1 MNRLFNLDNP
11 FMQFLFRVSDLIIL
25 NLIFILSC
33 IPIVTIGASISA
45 LHSVCLKIVRNQES
59 YMWQGFWK
67 AFRQNFKQGTILWII
82 SILLFIFI
90 NMDYTILN
98 AVDIP
103 FFGYI
108 KVALGAVTAILFS
121 MFIYVFPIIA
131 HFKCTIRQ
139 AIKNAL
145 FMTIGH
151 LPFSIILVVMYSLIF
166 FLATW
171 NVKTLAL
178 VIAVATI
185 CGFSVVTLTACII
198 FDRIFKKYE
207 PEQEPIPEYNEY

>member
-25 NLIFILSC
+25 NLIFMLSC

-45 LHSVCLKIVRNQES
+45 LHSVCLKIVRGQES

-82 SILLFIFI
+82 SIVIFFVI
-90 NMDYTILN
+90 HMDFTILN
-98 AVDIP
+98 AGDHP
-103 FFGYI
+103 LFGYV
-108 KVALGAVTAILFS
+108 KVALGSVTAVLFS
-121 MFIYVFPIIA
+121 MFIYVFPIIS

-139 AIKNAL
+139 AIKNSL

-151 LPFSIILVVMYSLIF
+151 LPFSILLVVMYGLIF
-166 FLATW
+166 FLATL
-171 NVKTLAL
+171 NVKMLAL

-207 PEQEPIPEYNEY
+207 PEQEPLPEYPE

>member
-33 IPIVTIGASISA
+33 IPIITIGASISA
-45 LHSVCLKIVRNQES
+45 LHAVCLKIVRGYEPYIWKS
-59 YMWQGFWK
+59 FWK
-67 AFRQNFKQGTILWII
+67 AFRQNFKQSTILWVI
-82 SILLFIFI
+82 SVAIMILLS
-90 NMDYTILN
+90 MDYNILN
-98 AVDIP
+98 SSDIAI
-103 FFGYI
+103 FTYAKI
-108 KVALGAVTAILFS
+108 ALGSVTAVLFS

-151 LPFSIILVVMYSLIF
+151 LPFTILLVAMYSLIF
-166 FLATW
+166 FLCTIS
-171 NVKTLAL
+171 VKTLAL

-185 CGFSVVTLTACII
+185 CGFSVIALTACII

-207 PEQEPIPEYNEY
+207 PKQEPIPEYTE

>member
-25 NLIFILSC
+25 NLIFMLSC

-45 LHSVCLKIVRNQES
+45 LHSVCLKIVRGQES

-103 FFGYI
+103 FFSYV
-108 KVALGAVTAILFS
+108 KVALGAVSAILFS

-139 AIKNAL
+139 ATKNAL

-166 FLATW
+166 LLATW

-178 VIAVATI
+178 VIVVATI

-207 PEQEPIPEYNEY
+207 PEQEPVPEYSE

>member
-1 MNRLFNLDNP
+1 MNRLFNLENP

-25 NLIFILSC
+25 NLIFMLSC
-33 IPIVTIGASISA
+33 IPVVTIGASISA
-45 LHSVCLKIVRNQES
+45 LHSVCLKIVRGQES

-67 AFRQNFKQGTILWII
+67 AFRQNFKQGTVLWII
-82 SILLFIFI
+82 SIVIFFVI
-90 NMDYTILN
+90 HMDFTILN
-98 AVDIP
+98 AGDHP
-103 FFGYI
+103 LFGYV
-108 KVALGAVTAILFS
+108 KVALGSVTAVLFS
-121 MFIYVFPIIA
+121 MFIYVFPIIS

-139 AIKNAL
+139 AIKNSL

-151 LPFSIILVVMYSLIF
+151 LPFSILLVVMYGLIF
-166 FLATW
+166 FLATL
-171 NVKTLAL
+171 NVKMLAL

-207 PEQEPIPEYNEY
+207 PEQEPLPGYPE

>member
-25 NLIFILSC
+25 NLIFMLSC

-45 LHSVCLKIVRNQES
+45 LHAVCLKIVRGQES

-67 AFRQNFKQGTILWII
+67 AFRQNFKQGTVLWII
-82 SILLFIFI
+82 SVILFIFI
-90 NMDYTILN
+90 NVDYTILN
-98 AVDIP
+98 SVDSPLFTCVKI
-103 FFGYI
+103 
-108 KVALGAVTAILFS
+108 ALGSVSVVLFS
-121 MFIYVFPIIA
+121 MFIYIFPIIA

-139 AIKNAL
+139 AIKNSL

-151 LPFSIILVVMYSLIF
+151 LPFSILLVAMYSLIF
-166 FLATW
+166 FLTTL
-171 NVKTLAL
+171 NVQMLTL

-185 CGFSVVTLTACII
+185 CGFSVVALTACII

-207 PEQEPIPEYNEY
+207 PEQEPVPEYVE

>member
-25 NLIFILSC
+25 NLIFMLSC

-45 LHSVCLKIVRNQES
+45 LHSVCLKIVRGQES

-103 FFGYI
+103 FFSYV
-108 KVALGAVTAILFS
+108 KVALGAVTTILFS

-207 PEQEPIPEYNEY
+207 PEQEAIPEYNE

>member
-25 NLIFILSC
+25 NLIFMLSC

-45 LHSVCLKIVRNQES
+45 LHSVCLKIVRGQES

-103 FFGYI
+103 FFSYL
-108 KVALGAVTAILFS
+108 KVALGAVSAILFS
-121 MFIYVFPIIA
+121 MFIYVFPVIA

-178 VIAVATI
+178 VIVVATI

-207 PEQEPIPEYNEY
+207 PEQEPVPEYSE

>member
-1 MNRLFNLDNP
+1 MNRLFNLENP

-25 NLIFILSC
+25 NLIFMLSC

-45 LHSVCLKIVRNQES
+45 LHSVCLKIVRGQES

-98 AVDIP
+98 AADIP
-103 FFGYI
+103 FFSYVR
-108 KVALGAVTAILFS
+108 VALGTVSAILFS

-207 PEQEPIPEYNEY
+207 PEQEPVPEYNE

>member
-1 MNRLFNLDNP
+1 M
-11 FMQFLFRVSDLIIL
+11 
-25 NLIFILSC
+25 LSC

-45 LHSVCLKIVRNQES
+45 LHSVCLKIVRGQES

-103 FFGYI
+103 FFGYV
-108 KVALGAVTAILFS
+108 KVALGAVTTILFS

-207 PEQEPIPEYNEY
+207 PEQEPVPEYNE

>member
-25 NLIFILSC
+25 NLIFLLSC
-33 IPIVTIGASISA
+33 IPIFTIGASISA
-45 LHSVCLKIVRNQES
+45 LHSVCLKIVRGQES

-67 AFRQNFKQGTILWII
+67 AFRQNFKQGTVLWII
-82 SILLFIFI
+82 SIVIFFVI
-90 NMDYTILN
+90 HMDFTILN
-98 AVDIP
+98 AGDHP
-103 FFGYI
+103 LFGYV
-108 KVALGAVTAILFS
+108 KVALGSVTAVLFS
-121 MFIYVFPIIA
+121 MFIYVFPIIS
-131 HFKCTIRQ
+131 HFRCTIRQ
-139 AIKNAL
+139 AIKNSL

-151 LPFSIILVVMYSLIF
+151 LPFSILLVVMYGLIF
-166 FLATW
+166 FLATL
-171 NVKTLAL
+171 NVKMLAL

-207 PEQEPIPEYNEY
+207 PEQEPLPEYPE

>member
-25 NLIFILSC
+25 NLIFMLSC

-45 LHSVCLKIVRNQES
+45 LHSVCLKIVRGQES

-103 FFGYI
+103 FFSYL
-108 KVALGAVTAILFS
+108 KVALGAVSAILFS
-121 MFIYVFPIIA
+121 MFIYVFPVIA

-166 FLATW
+166 LLATW

-178 VIAVATI
+178 VIVVATI

-207 PEQEPIPEYNEY
+207 PEQEPVPEYSE

>member
-1 MNRLFNLDNP
+1 MNRLFNLENP

-25 NLIFILSC
+25 NLIFMLSC
-33 IPIVTIGASISA
+33 IPVVTIGASISA
-45 LHSVCLKIVRNQES
+45 LHSVCLKIVRGQES

-67 AFRQNFKQGTILWII
+67 AFRQNFKQGTVLWII
-82 SILLFIFI
+82 SIVIFFVI
-90 NMDYTILN
+90 HMDFTILN
-98 AVDIP
+98 AGDHP
-103 FFGYI
+103 LFGYV
-108 KVALGAVTAILFS
+108 KVALGSVTAILFS
-121 MFIYVFPIIA
+121 MFIYVFPIIS

-139 AIKNAL
+139 AIKNSL

-151 LPFSIILVVMYSLIF
+151 LPFSILLVVMYGLIF
-166 FLATW
+166 FLATL
-171 NVKTLAL
+171 NVKMLAL

-207 PEQEPIPEYNEY
+207 PEQEPLPEYPE

>member
-25 NLIFILSC
+25 NLIFMLSC

-45 LHSVCLKIVRNQES
+45 LHSVCLKIVRGQES

-67 AFRQNFKQGTILWII
+67 AFRQNFKQGTVLWII
-82 SILLFIFI
+82 SIVIFFVI
-90 NMDYTILN
+90 HMDFTILN
-98 AVDIP
+98 AGDHP
-103 FFGYI
+103 LFGYV
-108 KVALGAVTAILFS
+108 KVALGSVTAVLFS
-121 MFIYVFPIIA
+121 MFIYVFPIIS

-139 AIKNAL
+139 AVKNSL
-145 FMTIGH
+145 FITIGH
-151 LPFSIILVVMYSLIF
+151 LPFSILLVVMYGLIF
-166 FLATW
+166 FLATL
-171 NVKTLAL
+171 NVKMLAL

-207 PEQEPIPEYNEY
+207 PEQEPLPEYPE

>member
-25 NLIFILSC
+25 NLIFMLSC

-45 LHSVCLKIVRNQES
+45 LHSVCLKIVRGQES

-67 AFRQNFKQGTILWII
+67 AFRQNFKQGTVLWII
-82 SILLFIFI
+82 SIVILFVIH
-90 NMDYTILN
+90 MDFTILN
-98 AVDIP
+98 AGDHP
-103 FFGYI
+103 LFGYV
-108 KVALGAVTAILFS
+108 KVALGSVTAVLFS
-121 MFIYVFPIIA
+121 MFIYVFPIIS

-139 AIKNAL
+139 AIKNSL

-151 LPFSIILVVMYSLIF
+151 LPFSILLVVMYGLIF
-166 FLATW
+166 FLATL
-171 NVKTLAL
+171 NVKMLAL

-207 PEQEPIPEYNEY
+207 PEQEPLPEYPE

>member
-25 NLIFILSC
+25 NLIFMFSC

-45 LHSVCLKIVRNQES
+45 LHSVCLKIVRGQES

-67 AFRQNFKQGTILWII
+67 AFRQNFKQGTVLWII
-82 SILLFIFI
+82 SIVIFFVI
-90 NMDYTILN
+90 HMDFTILN
-98 AVDIP
+98 AGDHP
-103 FFGYI
+103 LFGYV
-108 KVALGAVTAILFS
+108 KVALGSVTAVLFS
-121 MFIYVFPIIA
+121 MFIYVFPIIS

-139 AIKNAL
+139 AIKNSL

-151 LPFSIILVVMYSLIF
+151 LPFSILLVVMYGLIF
-166 FLATW
+166 FLATL
-171 NVKTLAL
+171 NVKMLAL

-207 PEQEPIPEYNEY
+207 PEQEPLPGYPE

>member
-25 NLIFILSC
+25 NLIFMLSC

-45 LHSVCLKIVRNQES
+45 LHSVCLKIVRGQES

-67 AFRQNFKQGTILWII
+67 AFRQNFKQGTVLWII
-82 SILLFIFI
+82 SIVIFFVI
-90 NMDYTILN
+90 HMDFTILN
-98 AVDIP
+98 AGDHP
-103 FFGYI
+103 LFGYV
-108 KVALGAVTAILFS
+108 KVALGSVTAVLFS
-121 MFIYVFPIIA
+121 MFIYVFPIIS

-139 AIKNAL
+139 AIKNSL

-151 LPFSIILVVMYSLIF
+151 LPFSILLVVMYGLIF
-166 FLATW
+166 FLATL
-171 NVKTLAL
+171 NVKMLAL

-207 PEQEPIPEYNEY
+207 PEQEPLPGYPE

>member
-25 NLIFILSC
+25 NLIFMLSC

-45 LHSVCLKIVRNQES
+45 LHSVCLKIVRGQES

-67 AFRQNFKQGTILWII
+67 AFRQNFKQGTVLWII
-82 SILLFIFI
+82 SIVIFFVI
-90 NMDYTILN
+90 HMDFTILN
-98 AVDIP
+98 AGDHP
-103 FFGYI
+103 LFGYV
-108 KVALGAVTAILFS
+108 KVALGSVTAVLFS
-121 MFIYVFPIIA
+121 MFIYVFPIIS

-139 AIKNAL
+139 AVKNSL

-151 LPFSIILVVMYSLIF
+151 LPFSILLVVMYGLIF
-166 FLATW
+166 FLATL
-171 NVKTLAL
+171 NVKMLAL

-207 PEQEPIPEYNEY
+207 PEQEPLPEYPE

>member
-1 MNRLFNLDNP
+1 MNRLFNLENP

-25 NLIFILSC
+25 NLIFMLSC
-33 IPIVTIGASISA
+33 IPVVTIGASISA
-45 LHSVCLKIVRNQES
+45 LHSVCLKIVRGQES

-67 AFRQNFKQGTILWII
+67 AFRQNFKQGTVLWII
-82 SILLFIFI
+82 SIVIFFVI
-90 NMDYTILN
+90 HMDFTILN
-98 AVDIP
+98 AGDHP
-103 FFGYI
+103 LFGYV
-108 KVALGAVTAILFS
+108 KVALGSVTAVLFS
-121 MFIYVFPIIA
+121 MFIYVFPIIS

-139 AIKNAL
+139 AIKNSL

-151 LPFSIILVVMYSLIF
+151 LPFSILLVVMYGLIF
-166 FLATW
+166 FLATL
-171 NVKTLAL
+171 NVKMLAL

-207 PEQEPIPEYNEY
+207 PEQEPLPEYPE

>member
-25 NLIFILSC
+25 NLIFMLSC

-45 LHSVCLKIVRNQES
+45 LHSVCLKIVRGQES

-98 AVDIP
+98 AADIP
-103 FFGYI
+103 FFSYV
-108 KVALGAVTAILFS
+108 KVALGTVSAILFS

-166 FLATW
+166 LLATW

-207 PEQEPIPEYNEY
+207 PKQEPVPEYNE

>member
-25 NLIFILSC
+25 NLIFMLSC

-45 LHSVCLKIVRNQES
+45 LHSVCLKIVRGQES

-67 AFRQNFKQGTILWII
+67 AFRQNFKQGTVLWII
-82 SILLFIFI
+82 SIVIFFVI
-90 NMDYTILN
+90 HMDFTILN
-98 AVDIP
+98 AGDHP
-103 FFGYI
+103 LFGYV
-108 KVALGAVTAILFS
+108 KVALGSVTAVLLS
-121 MFIYVFPIIA
+121 MFIYVFPIIS

-139 AIKNAL
+139 AIKNSL

-151 LPFSIILVVMYSLIF
+151 LPFSILLVVMYGLIF
-166 FLATW
+166 FLATL
-171 NVKTLAL
+171 NVKMLAL

-207 PEQEPIPEYNEY
+207 PEQEPLPEYPE

>member
-1 MNRLFNLDNP
+1 M
-11 FMQFLFRVSDLIIL
+11 
-25 NLIFILSC
+25 LSC

-45 LHSVCLKIVRNQES
+45 LHSVCLKIVRGQES

-67 AFRQNFKQGTILWII
+67 AFRQNFKQGTVLWII
-82 SILLFIFI
+82 SIVIFFVI
-90 NMDYTILN
+90 HMDFTILN
-98 AVDIP
+98 AGDHP
-103 FFGYI
+103 LFGYV
-108 KVALGAVTAILFS
+108 KVALGSVTAVLFS
-121 MFIYVFPIIA
+121 MFIYVFPIIS

-139 AIKNAL
+139 AIKNSL

-151 LPFSIILVVMYSLIF
+151 LPFSILLVVMYGLIF
-166 FLATW
+166 FLATL
-171 NVKTLAL
+171 NVKMLAL

-207 PEQEPIPEYNEY
+207 PEQEPLPEYPE

>member
-25 NLIFILSC
+25 NLIFMLSC

-45 LHSVCLKIVRNQES
+45 LHSVCLKIVRGQES

-103 FFGYI
+103 FFSYL
-108 KVALGAVTAILFS
+108 KVALGAVSAILFS
-121 MFIYVFPIIA
+121 MFIYVFPVIA

-166 FLATW
+166 LLATW

-178 VIAVATI
+178 VIVVATI

-207 PEQEPIPEYNEY
+207 PEQEPIPEYNE

>member
-25 NLIFILSC
+25 NLIFMLSC

-45 LHSVCLKIVRNQES
+45 LHSVCLKIVRGQES

-103 FFGYI
+103 FFSYV
-108 KVALGAVTAILFS
+108 KVALGAVSAILFS
-121 MFIYVFPIIA
+121 MFIYVFPVIA

-166 FLATW
+166 LLATW

-178 VIAVATI
+178 VIVVATI

-207 PEQEPIPEYNEY
+207 PEQEPVPEYSE

>member
-25 NLIFILSC
+25 NLIFMLSC

-45 LHSVCLKIVRNQES
+45 LHSVCLKIVRGQES

-67 AFRQNFKQGTILWII
+67 AFRQNFKQGTVLWII
-82 SILLFIFI
+82 SIVIFFVI
-90 NMDYTILN
+90 HMDFTILN
-98 AVDIP
+98 AGDHP
-103 FFGYI
+103 LFGYV
-108 KVALGAVTAILFS
+108 KVALGSVTAVLFS
-121 MFIYVFPIIA
+121 MFIYVFPIIS
-131 HFKCTIRQ
+131 HFRCTIRQ
-139 AIKNAL
+139 AIKNSL

-151 LPFSIILVVMYSLIF
+151 LPFSILLVVMYGLIF
-166 FLATW
+166 FLATL
-171 NVKTLAL
+171 NVKMLAL

-207 PEQEPIPEYNEY
+207 PEQEPLPEYPE

>member
-25 NLIFILSC
+25 NLIFMLSC

-45 LHSVCLKIVRNQES
+45 LHSVCLKIVRGQES

-103 FFGYI
+103 FFGYV
-108 KVALGAVTAILFS
+108 KVALGAVSAILFS

-198 FDRIFKKYE
+198 FDHIFKKYE
-207 PEQEPIPEYNEY
+207 PEQEPVPEYSE

>member
-25 NLIFILSC
+25 NLIFMLSC

-45 LHSVCLKIVRNQES
+45 LHSVCLKIVRGQES

-67 AFRQNFKQGTILWII
+67 AFRQNFKQGTVLWII
-82 SILLFIFI
+82 SIVIFFVI
-90 NMDYTILN
+90 HMDFTILN
-98 AVDIP
+98 AGDHP
-103 FFGYI
+103 LFGYV
-108 KVALGAVTAILFS
+108 KVALGSVTAVLFS
-121 MFIYVFPIIA
+121 MFIYVFPIIS

-139 AIKNAL
+139 AIKNSL

-151 LPFSIILVVMYSLIF
+151 LPFSILLVVMYGLIF
-166 FLATW
+166 FLATL
-171 NVKTLAL
+171 NVKMLAL

-185 CGFSVVTLTACII
+185 CGFSVVTLTALSLIHI
-198 FDRIFKKYE
+198 
-207 PEQEPIPEYNEY
+207 

>member
-25 NLIFILSC
+25 NLIFMLSC

-45 LHSVCLKIVRNQES
+45 LHSVCLKIVRGQES
-59 YMWQGFWK
+59 YMWPGFWK
-67 AFRQNFKQGTILWII
+67 AFRQNFKQGTVLWII
-82 SILLFIFI
+82 SIVIFFVI
-90 NMDYTILN
+90 HMDFTILN
-98 AVDIP
+98 AGDHP
-103 FFGYI
+103 LFGYV
-108 KVALGAVTAILFS
+108 KVALGSVTAVLFS
-121 MFIYVFPIIA
+121 MFIYVFPIIS

-139 AIKNAL
+139 AVKNSL

-151 LPFSIILVVMYSLIF
+151 LPFSILLVVMYGLIF
-166 FLATW
+166 FLATL
-171 NVKTLAL
+171 NVKMLAL

-207 PEQEPIPEYNEY
+207 PEQEPLPEYPE

>member
-1 MNRLFNLDNP
+1 MNSLFNLENP

-25 NLIFILSC
+25 NLIFMLSC
-33 IPIVTIGASISA
+33 IPVVTIGASISA
-45 LHSVCLKIVRNQES
+45 LHSVCLKIVRGQES

-67 AFRQNFKQGTILWII
+67 AFRQNFKQGTVLWII
-82 SILLFIFI
+82 SIMIFFVI
-90 NMDYTILN
+90 HMDFTILN
-98 AVDIP
+98 AGDHP
-103 FFGYI
+103 LFGYV
-108 KVALGAVTAILFS
+108 KVALGSVTAILFS
-121 MFIYVFPIIA
+121 MFIYVFPIIS

-139 AIKNAL
+139 AIKNSL

-151 LPFSIILVVMYSLIF
+151 LPFSILLVVMYGLIF
-166 FLATW
+166 FLATL
-171 NVKTLAL
+171 NVKMLAL

-207 PEQEPIPEYNEY
+207 PEQEPLPEYPE

>member
-25 NLIFILSC
+25 NLIFMLSC

-45 LHSVCLKIVRNQES
+45 LHSVCLKIVRGQES

-67 AFRQNFKQGTILWII
+67 AFRQNFKQGTVLWII
-82 SILLFIFI
+82 SIVIFFVI
-90 NMDYTILN
+90 HMDFTILN
-98 AVDIP
+98 AGDHP
-103 FFGYI
+103 LFGYV
-108 KVALGAVTAILFS
+108 KVALGSVTAVLFS
-121 MFIYVFPIIA
+121 MFIYVFPIIS

-139 AIKNAL
+139 AIKNSL

-151 LPFSIILVVMYSLIF
+151 LPFSILLVVMYGLIF
-166 FLATW
+166 FLATL
-171 NVKTLAL
+171 NVKMLAL

-198 FDRIFKKYE
+198 FDHIFKKYE
-207 PEQEPIPEYNEY
+207 PEQEPLPEYPE

>member
-1 MNRLFNLDNP
+1 MNRLFNLENP

-25 NLIFILSC
+25 NLIFMLSC
-33 IPIVTIGASISA
+33 IPVVTIGASISA
-45 LHSVCLKIVRNQES
+45 LHSVCLKIVRGQES

-67 AFRQNFKQGTILWII
+67 AFRQNFKQGTVLWII
-82 SILLFIFI
+82 SIVILFVIH
-90 NMDYTILN
+90 MDFTILN
-98 AVDIP
+98 AGDHP
-103 FFGYI
+103 LFGYV
-108 KVALGAVTAILFS
+108 KVALGSVTAVLFS
-121 MFIYVFPIIA
+121 MFIYVFPIIS

-139 AIKNAL
+139 AIKNSL

-151 LPFSIILVVMYSLIF
+151 LPFSILLVVMYGLIF
-166 FLATW
+166 FLATL
-171 NVKTLAL
+171 NVKMLAL

-207 PEQEPIPEYNEY
+207 PEQEPLPGYPE

>member
-1 MNRLFNLDNP
+1 MNRLFNLENP

-25 NLIFILSC
+25 NLIFMLSC

-45 LHSVCLKIVRNQES
+45 LHSVCLKIVRGQES

-67 AFRQNFKQGTILWII
+67 AFRQNFKQGTVLWII
-82 SILLFIFI
+82 SIVIFFVI
-90 NMDYTILN
+90 HMDFTILN
-98 AVDIP
+98 AGDHP
-103 FFGYI
+103 LFGYV
-108 KVALGAVTAILFS
+108 KVALGSVTAVLFS
-121 MFIYVFPIIA
+121 MFIYVFPIIS

-139 AIKNAL
+139 AIKNSL

-151 LPFSIILVVMYSLIF
+151 LPFSILLVVMYGLIF
-166 FLATW
+166 FLATL
-171 NVKTLAL
+171 NVKMLAL

-207 PEQEPIPEYNEY
+207 PEQEPLPEYPE

>member
-25 NLIFILSC
+25 NLIFMLSC

-45 LHSVCLKIVRNQES
+45 LHSVCLKIVRGQES
-59 YMWQGFWK
+59 YMWQRFWK

-103 FFGYI
+103 FFGYV
-108 KVALGAVTAILFS
+108 KVALGAVTTILFS

-207 PEQEPIPEYNEY
+207 PEQEPVPEYNEY

>member
-25 NLIFILSC
+25 NLIFMLSC

-45 LHSVCLKIVRNQES
+45 LHSVCLKIVRGQES

-67 AFRQNFKQGTILWII
+67 AFRQNFKQGTVLWII
-82 SILLFIFI
+82 SIVIFFVI
-90 NMDYTILN
+90 HMDFTILN
-98 AVDIP
+98 AGDHP
-103 FFGYI
+103 LFGYV
-108 KVALGAVTAILFS
+108 KVALGSVTAVLFS
-121 MFIYVFPIIA
+121 MFIYVFPIIS

-139 AIKNAL
+139 AIKNSL

-151 LPFSIILVVMYSLIF
+151 LPFSILLVVMYGLIF
-166 FLATW
+166 FLATL
-171 NVKTLAL
+171 NVKMLAL

-207 PEQEPIPEYNEY
+207 PEQEPLPEYPE